1 VGKQPL
7 RVGIISA
14 NWGVV
19 AHLPAW
25 RSLEGVEVKAI
36 CTSRPET
43 ARQAAETYGFERAYH
58 DYREMAADPDLDLI
72 DVGTRPPL
80 RYGMVMSALQ
90 NGKHVYNGIP
100 FAPSL
105 QTARDM
111 IAARE
116 KAGTVA
122 AVDAF
127 TQAVPALVRMK
138 EMIEA
143 GDIGEVQG
151 FRAAIDLPLFTE
163 ARTNVPG
170 YTWFADPANGCS
182 AMRNNGSHVLH
193 LLVHLFGRI
202 ESVVCDQ
209 SMQLKSWPMADA
221 EPITP
226 QVPDTAFA
234 ILKFAS
240 GLTGQLDSVWC
251 MVDGEG
257 FRLEVWGTK
266 GRLVATAPL
275 FPQAFDTK
283 LFVSE
288 NGFLG
293 QRSQKAV
300 EIPERLKTVR
310 GSAVHADEI
319 SIARFPMASV
329 FRSICDEIEG
339 QGKAAP
345 DFAQALHVQEVVEAA
360 ALSSAEGRWIK
371 LADL

>member
-1 VGKQPL
+1 
-7 RVGIISA
+7 
-14 NWGVV
+14 
-19 AHLPAW
+19 
-25 RSLEGVEVKAI
+25 
-36 CTSRPET
+36 
-43 ARQAAETYGFERAYH
+43 
-58 DYREMAADPDLDLI
+58 
-72 DVGTRPPL
+72 
-80 RYGMVMSALQ
+80 MVMSALQ

-209 SMQLKSWPMADA
+209 SMRLKSWPMPDA
-221 EPITP
+221 EPIAP

-257 FRLEVWGTK
+257 FRLEAWGTK
-266 GRLVATAPL
+266 GRLVASAPL

-293 QRSQKAV
+293 QRSQKEV

-319 SIARFPMASV
+319 SIARFPMAAV

-339 QGKAAP
+339 QGRAAP